1 MFIKNNI
8 SSYCGE
14 RFCHHEACGFDWNW
28 LNSCWIGSDTHIS
41 FRMNFNH
48 SGNPL
53 SFNAVPS
60 SGQHLNVLN
69 ILVCLCYS
77 QTQHY
82 LNDGG
87 MKRMSSGV
95 SQHEEWRWSVV
106 WWYGSRC
113 FCIASQPQNNW
124 LFQHIWCWPGN
135 WALSCCQLLITKTY
149 NYENENYDYH
159 QTESVSFRSTCDLRV
174 WMVMLL

>member
-113 FCIASQPQNNW
+113 FCILVGLSPSEEGSVFCIMSQNYC
-124 LFQHIWCWPGN
+124 LEVVTHV
-135 WALSCCQLLITKTY
+135 SKCQTFM
-149 NYENENYDYH
+149 E
-159 QTESVSFRSTCDLRV
+159 V
-174 WMVMLL
+174 